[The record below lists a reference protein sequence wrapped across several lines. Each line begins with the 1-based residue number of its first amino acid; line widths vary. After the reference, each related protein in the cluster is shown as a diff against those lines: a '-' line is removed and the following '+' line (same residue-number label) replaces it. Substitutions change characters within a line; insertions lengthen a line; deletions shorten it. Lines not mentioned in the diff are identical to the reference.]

1 MAAKPNILLVDE
13 DLPVRQALERALTVE
28 NFQVVFA
35 ASGHEA
41 VQRFGEY
48 QIDVLLLGLNSRNES
63 GWDTVKR
70 LIALQPLLPVIIT
83 TGRPGHQ
90 VSADAPAVDAW
101 MEKPL
106 DLPILIQTINE
117 LASQTPDHR
126 RRLVNERPASA
137 GNPLLDL

>member
-1 MAAKPNILLVDE
+1 MPTKPNILLVDE

-35 ASGHEA
+35 ATGHEA

-48 QIDVLLLGLNSRNES
+48 HIDVLLLGLNSRNES
-63 GWDTVKR
+63 GWDTLQR
-70 LIALQPLLPVIIT
+70 LTALQPLLPVIIT
-83 TGRPGHQ
+83 TARPGHQ
-90 VSADAPAVDAW
+90 MSANTPAVDAW

-106 DLPILIQTINE
+106 DLPVLIQTLNE
-117 LASQTPDHR
+117 LASQTPDVR

-137 GNPLLDL
+137 GNPLSHL